1 VLRSTVGPLKEFAD
15 DPQALGAIHASG
27 SSGCAVLRQC
37 DLIQIS
43 PVVCVRDE
51 IRRDSFIEQQDLA
64 QVYARIKL
72 GCAREV
78 ERAAADLFGALTPSI
93 CRSITKSKQDWC
105 VLSVG
110 TFKGFGLP
118 SGAILV
124 ARAVSERLGISHV
137 AVPVTGSDRER
148 VAGKRYEELDSKT
161 DRLSILREEMSV
173 ARLPELAGKRA
184 LLIDDAIVSGAFT
197 EVMSDLAR
205 QQGIIELHPYVLH
218 RFEAQQEYS
227 FEHVVNTSLIKA
239 EPVSVMREL
248 LSDENTALTTRLIS
262 YCLTAAPETQ
272 RAILTGISASSRVNL
287 LAAALVYYS
296 GSVPIYS
303 RLAFEEIE
311 KQLMSEIWKRSPFSS
326 SAIERLGTLLASRQ
340 WRNQPLSRHTLLKT
354 LGSGTARGHSGT

>member
-27 SSGCAVLRQC
+27 SSGCGVLRQC

-43 PVVCVRDE
+43 PVVCVRAE
-51 IRRDSFIEQQDLA
+51 IGRNSFKAQQELA

-93 CRSITKSKQDWC
+93 CRSITKSKQEWC

-161 DRLSILREEMSV
+161 DRLSILREELSV

-205 QQGIIELHPYVLH
+205 HQEIIELHPYVLH
-218 RFEAQQEYS
+218 RFEAQQDYS

-262 YCLTAAPETQ
+262 YCLTAAPDAQHAVLE
-272 RAILTGISASSRVNL
+272 GISANSRVNL
-287 LAAALVYYS
+287 LASALVYYDGLLPMQARAS
-296 GSVPIYS
+296 
-303 RLAFEEIE
+303 FERVDR
-311 KQLMSEIWKRSPFSS
+311 QLMSEIWKRSPFGVG
-326 SAIERLGTLLASRQ
+326 ATERLGSLLASRQ
-340 WRNQPLSRHTLLKT
+340 WRNQPLSRHTLLKM
-354 LGSGTARGHSGT
+354 LGSGTAGGHSGT